1 MSSRKIALITAA
13 AAAAVVLSG
22 CSGTGEAK
30 PWPSAGQVA
39 AAPTSETVKPTWVT
53 APWTG
58 KVNANKA
65 GDQFGGT
72 PVPGIT
78 IAQANGESSPSRCT
92 LGAAVRTEDGTPAFV
107 TAGHCDERPGNQ
119 LWLYPSPDISGVD
132 TIHLPKPYASVTDT
146 NGKPDPD
153 TGVVNDSAVV
163 PLTSLNPAAT
173 VIASRYRIA
182 GMLTATAAKE
192 LAPKTPICFDGAVSG
207 VRCGVVTGDTGG
219 VLGFSR
225 GPDAPAPFISR
236 GDSGAPVFVLDSQG
250 RAALVG
256 LLSERIGEGIGR
268 ASYLEPAL
276 AKMHANVFL
285 DSGIS
290 RFEGPDFSKRTVG

>member
-1 MSSRKIALITAA
+1 M
-13 AAAAVVLSG
+13 
-22 CSGTGEAK
+22 EK
-30 PWPSAGQVA
+30 PV
-39 AAPTSETVKPTWVT
+39 WVT

-58 KVNANKA
+58 KVNENKA

-92 LGAAVRTEDGTPAFV
+92 LGAAVRTAEGAPAFI

-119 LWLYPSPDISGVD
+119 LWLYPSADISGVD
-132 TIHLPKPYASVTDT
+132 TVHLPKPYTDVTDT
-146 NGKPDPD
+146 DGKPDPD
-153 TGVVNDSAVV
+153 TGVVNDSALV
-163 PLTSLNPAAT
+163 PLSGLNPAAT

-225 GPDAPAPFISR
+225 EPGAPAPFISP

-256 LLSERIGEGIGR
+256 LLSERVGEGIGW
-268 ASYLEPAL
+268 ASYLDSAL
-276 AKMHANVFL
+276 SKMNAAVFL
-285 DSGIS
+285 DSKVAPFKGV
-290 RFEGPDFSKRTVG
+290 DFSRRTVG